1 MVTNSAAVADNPL
14 TGDAFDR
21 LYDDKIKAE
30 LEKRE
35 VDRKAAMQTFRAII
49 GAGIAVMVME
59 SGLTFQFTHGRTFM
73 PDVRI
78 LVATMVGFGALSYL
92 PLARVAARAKV
103 GVIEA
108 LCGALG
114 MTYSAKG
121 QLSSFQTFQTLR
133 LLEHPDDSSFED
145 HFEGV
150 RASCAFELCEA
161 TLTRGSGKNRTTV
174 FRGQL
179 FRIAFPRKF
188 LGTTVVLRDSGW
200 LNRFECPPH
209 LSKVGLEDAHFEKVF
224 EVFGS
229 DQVEAR
235 AILTPAFMQQ
245 LVDLETAY
253 AGHHIRCAFTDG
265 DLLIAIEAP
274 NRFEIGGMFST
285 LVDRSRVETI
295 ARDIGAVFQLV
306 DSFIPA

>member
-1 MVTNSAAVADNPL
+1 MVTNLAAAADNPL

-21 LYDDKIKAE
+21 LYDDKIKSE

-92 PLARVAARAKV
+92 PLARVAAKAKV

-133 LLEHPDDSSFED
+133 LLEHPDDSTFED

-209 LSKVGLEDAHFEKVF
+209 LSKVGLEDAHFENIF

-245 LVDLETAY
+245 LADLETAY
-253 AGHHIRCAFTDG
+253 CGHHIRCAFIDG

>member
-1 MVTNSAAVADNPL
+1 MVTTLAAIADNPL

-21 LYDDKIKAE
+21 LYDDKIKSE

-59 SGLTFQFTHGRTFM
+59 SGLTFQFTHGATFM

-78 LVATMVGFGALSYL
+78 LVVTMVGFAALSYL
-92 PLARVAARAKV
+92 PLAQVAAKAKV
-103 GVIEA
+103 GVIKA

-114 MTYSAKG
+114 MTYRAKG
-121 QLSSFQTFQTLR
+121 QLSAFQTFQTLR

-209 LSKVGLEDAHFEKVF
+209 LSKVGLEDVHFEKIF

-274 NRFEIGGMFST
+274 NRFEIGGMFKT